1 MKHEEMNQRISR
13 LENEIAELNKKMSAV
28 VLSED
33 AKKRR
38 DEQFAAFYDDCI
50 KIARRTFANIL
61 QEKFLPTALSEK
73 YSITVKSAGEEGNKR
88 YFIASAPDKDQEWEC
103 NRPSFIVSS
112 DDWNITIRE
121 DGKVTPAS
129 HQHSEALTEFAIDYL
144 KNNKKQGLMK
154 CIGRCMGYLQVAAEI
169 EALASGADKDAVVR
183 EALLRDFDNPP
194 FKKVPAYWFHPG
206 LTYLKGRI

>member
-1 MKHEEMNQRISR
+1 MNHEEMNQRFSR
-13 LENEIAELNKKMSAV
+13 LENEIAELNKKLSA
-28 VLSED
+28 LMPSED

-50 KIARRTFANIL
+50 KVARRTFAKIL
-61 QEKFLPTALSEK
+61 QEKFLPTASSEK

-154 CIGRCMGYLQVAAEI
+154 RIGRCMGYLQVAAEI

>member
-38 DEQFAAFYDDCI
+38 DEQFAALYDDCI

-73 YSITVKSAGEEGNKR
+73 YSITVKSAGEEDNKR

-121 DGKVTPAS
+121 DGEITPAS

>member
-1 MKHEEMNQRISR
+1 MKHEEMNRRISR
-13 LENEIAELNKKMSAV
+13 LENEIAELNKKLSA
-28 VLSED
+28 LMPSED

-38 DEQFAAFYDDCI
+38 DEQFTAFYDDCI

-144 KNNKKQGLMK
+144 NNNKKQGLMK
-154 CIGRCMGYLQVAAEI
+154 RIGRCMGYLQVAAEI

-206 LTYLKGRI
+206 LTYLKVRI